1 MLEDVGGES
10 SRNQA
15 QEGNERES
23 QIARKKKNWS
33 DSRESKAVNEA
44 EQVRCVDRF
53 LSSLKKAKILT
64 SEPLHL
70 YSVAI
75 YSAQIWTG
83 ELG

>member
-10 SRNQA
+10 SRNQT
-15 QEGNERES
+15 QEEKERES
-23 QIARKKKNWS
+23 QIARKKSLS

-53 LSSLKKAKILT
+53 LSSLKKAKFLT
-64 SEPLHL
+64 SELLHL

-75 YSAQIWTG
+75 YSVQIWTG

>member
-10 SRNQA
+10 SRNQT
-15 QEGNERES
+15 QEEKERES
-23 QIARKKKNWS
+23 QIARKKSLS
-33 DSRESKAVNEA
+33 DSRESKAVA

-53 LSSLKKAKILT
+53 LSSLKKAKFLT
-64 SEPLHL
+64 SELLHL

-75 YSAQIWTG
+75 YSVQIWTG